1 MKASLFGAACIALL
15 VAVFARE
22 AILAPPPPARATTLA
37 DAERAEIYA
46 TVAMRLAMPDD
57 TVGGSLQP
65 TRIVVSRALLPDCPY
80 DDEED
85 RLQRWRASRHPA
97 RHDCRRGD
105 AGTIS
110 APVEAALAAALARPG
125 RTLIFVDDGFRV
137 PRDPVGGRI
146 EGGGVLLTLHAIV
159 MPEAGTLAADGMIYI
174 ANEAA
179 AGKRYLF
186 RRVDGHWVLA
196 RTVPGWLS

>member
-22 AILAPPPPARATTLA
+22 AILAPPPPARAATLA

-46 TVAMRLAMPDD
+46 AVAMRLATPDD
-57 TVGGSLQP
+57 AFGGSLQP

-80 DDEED
+80 DDED

-110 APVEAALAAALARPG
+110 APVEAALAAALAKPG
-125 RTLIFVDDGFRV
+125 RTLTFVDDGFRV

-146 EGGGVLLTLHAIV
+146 AGGGVLLTLHAIV
-159 MPEAGTLAADGMIYI
+159 MPEAGTLAADGTAYI
-174 ANEAA
+174 ANEAG
-179 AGKRYLF
+179 AGNRYLF
-186 RRVDGHWVLA
+186 RHVDGHWVLA
-196 RTVPGWLS
+196 RTVPGRLS